1 MTTHKNTLEKQYRHA
16 LLNGLTTG
24 TIVGAVWAT
33 VFLILYVNSW
43 KVIDLKE
50 YPSILIMSLTFP
62 LVGWLTGLWERR
74 VYACDDPKKRR
85 CRAKIIGAAMAT
97 LAGVLMFFL
106 SSPLGMVYTLSGKE
120 IAAHVVLLMVF
131 PFAGLV
137 LSIIGIRLKN
147 SSASFIPSMSVVTVI
162 IILWLRCFGSTC
174 TYFCQCFSLNFDG
187 YIYVGTSPYQWQWS
201 GR

>member
-1 MTTHKNTLEKQYRHA
+1 MTTHKNTPEQQYHHA
-16 LLNGLTTG
+16 PLNGLAIG
-24 TIVGAVWAT
+24 TIVGAVWAM

-50 YPSILIMSLTFP
+50 YPSILIMSLIFP

-85 CRAKIIGAAMAT
+85 CRAKIIGSAMAT
-97 LAGVLMFFL
+97 LTGVFMFFL
-106 SSPLGMVYTLSGKE
+106 SGPLDMIATLSGKE

-131 PFAGLV
+131 PLAGLI

-147 SSASFIPSMSVVTVI
+147 SSASFIPSMSIVTVI
-162 IILWLRCFGSTC
+162 TIFIAAVFWFHLYILLSVF
-174 TYFCQCFSLNFDG
+174 FFEF
-187 YIYVGTSPYQWQWS
+187 
-201 GR
+201 